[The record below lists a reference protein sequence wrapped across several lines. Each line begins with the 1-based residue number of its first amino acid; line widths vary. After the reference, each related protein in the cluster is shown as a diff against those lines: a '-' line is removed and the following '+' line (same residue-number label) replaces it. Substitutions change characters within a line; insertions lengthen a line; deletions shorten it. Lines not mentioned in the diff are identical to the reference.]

1 MIVVVNLRSCWT
13 GFLEVGF
20 FACLAFC
27 GYSMVSTALGMGL
40 GWDSFLSSCTVTTL
54 SNLEMPYTVM
64 VPTIAL
70 YHSGVGAVVSPVS
83 FLSRRHM
90 FAFCSFLPYFK
101 LIGCCDHAY

>member
-1 MIVVVNLRSCWT
+1 MLDRISLGRFLCLS
-13 GFLEVGF
+13 GFLWLLYGLNGAWYGVR
-20 FACLAFC
+20 
-27 GYSMVSTALGMGL
+27 LGL
-40 GWDSFLSSCTVTTL
+40 SFLSICTVTTL

-64 VPTIAL
+64 VPTISL